1 MVKGLGKGI
10 REGVSVQVT
19 HHPWINC
26 NPQKH
31 KGVLVVVSVAIHAW
45 PALTFHECHSTQN
58 NSTSARLGRQCPPCP
73 TRKHVRS
80 QGFPAPRR
88 HPHLRP
94 RCLTHQARQPR
105 RRAPEAFQIPPS
117 VWQGSLCRERYSTA
131 MLRRGLCPGRTQPLW
146 PARSLPGMAPC
157 THPGRDCAYQA
168 LRSPPFDIVPSN
180 EGRLP

>member
-1 MVKGLGKGI
+1 
-10 REGVSVQVT
+10 VQVT

-131 MLRRGLCPGRTQPLW
+131 MLRRGLRALIQAEIARTRRFDPHPLT
-146 PARSLPGMAPC
+146 S
-157 THPGRDCAYQA
+157 
-168 LRSPPFDIVPSN
+168 SPPTRDVSPKPSLHFQAHGN
-180 EGRLP
+180 RNHLRFGRLRG